1 MQRFIK
7 HRGLPILQKKC
18 AQIALVNK
26 SNKKY
31 LVIILQQQDTLAVY
45 LLLSLFLF
53 PLLSFS
59 FFPYLIASS
68 RCCSGFPTQYCIP
81 NWVTFKYFAICKC
94 HTHSH
99 TDTHRYTLTS
109 NTRVQFSWVQ
119 LDSPLSYAC
128 VLNFQIVFVANFH
141 LFTVKIDCPSKSIMN
156 KLGIYILSIYSDLK
170 ILLFHCD
177 QYYICLESAKNVKQ
191 ENVNNMNV
199 SNHMHISIT
208 NSC

>member
-45 LLLSLFLF
+45 LLLSRFLF
-53 PLLSFS
+53 PLLSFFCS
-59 FFPYLIASS
+59 FHISS

-99 TDTHRYTLTS
+99 TDTHTYTLTS

-128 VLNFQIVFVANFH
+128 VLNFQIVFVSNFH
-141 LFTVKIDCPSKSIMN
+141 LFTVKIDCPSNSIMN
-156 KLGIYILSIYSDLK
+156 KLGIYILSIYSHLR

-177 QYYICLESAKNVKQ
+177 QYYICLESAKNVRRRSYAYF
-191 ENVNNMNV
+191 NN
-199 SNHMHISIT
+199 
-208 NSC
+208 